1 MTVSNQPLTVFCL
14 FVLFCVLVVSEVLN
28 LISSTFVDFLG
39 PTFSSVCYSS
49 EFLVLF
55 CKGVSSW
62 EAPTVLCFT
71 FSVLA
76 ESPAFRGLPETAK
89 QMMGS

>member
-1 MTVSNQPLTVFCL
+1 M
-14 FVLFCVLVVSEVLN
+14 VVSEVLN

-39 PTFSSVCYSS
+39 PTFSSVCYFS

-62 EAPTVLCFT
+62 EVPTVLCFT